1 MASRSREHAAVNL
14 TVDLAILTVR
24 EDELK
29 VLLVERGHDPFEGML
44 ALPGGFLRP
53 DEDVVAAAR
62 RELAEETGLSDP
74 KLPLIQL
81 SVYAEPK
88 RDPRGRVITVPY
100 LAIAP
105 NLPAPKAGSDAAA
118 AHWKPVR
125 SILQEGTPLAFDHRD
140 ILEEAVERARHELE
154 YTTIAPAFCA
164 DTFTIGDLRAVYE
177 VVWGQQIDPRNFNRK
192 VTKTEDFV
200 RAVGR
205 RRAQEVGRPAMLYQ
219 RGDARSLN
227 PPMLRAGIDD

>member
-1 MASRSREHAAVNL
+1 MAPRSRERATVNL

-29 VLLVERGHDPFEGML
+29 VLLVERGHGPFEGML

-81 SVYAEPK
+81 TVYAEPD

-105 NLPAPKAGSDAAA
+105 NLPVPRAGSDAAA
-118 AHWKPVR
+118 AHWHPVR
-125 SILQEGTPLAFDHRD
+125 SVLAEGTPLAFDHRA
-140 ILEEAVERARHELE
+140 ILAEAVERARHELE

-164 DTFTIGDLRAVYE
+164 DTFTIGDLRGVYE
-177 VVWGQQIDPRNFNRK
+177 VVWGQRIDPRNFNRK

-200 RAVGR
+200 RPAGTR
-205 RRAQEVGRPAMLYQ
+205 RTREVGRPAMLYQ
-219 RGDARSLN
+219 RGGARILN
-227 PPMLRAGIDD
+227 PPMLRAGIDE